1 MKETI
6 REAVWRNQV
15 GETFFASRC
24 KKCHAKVNAFNF
36 DTDSKKVLCGRCT
49 GKVSPL
55 KKKREAVWKYRAG
68 NKFCVK
74 CPIPFCTNMLT
85 PFQFE
90 VCHIVAKAKGGEDD
104 LENMHIGCTS
114 CNRRMGTTSY
124 FEYKQKVLDMHG
136 AEDPEKYEVEY
147 IIEEDFDKDLFLV
160 KWKKWPDAANTKIS
174 STAFENQN
182 PYDGYEWLT

>member
-104 LENMHIGCTS
+104 LENLHIGCTK
-114 CNRRMGTTSY
+114 CNRLMGTKGY
-124 FEYKQKVLDMHG
+124 HEYQHKVLELYN
-136 AEDPEKYEVEY
+136 AEDPETYEVEY
-147 IIEEDFDKDLFLV
+147 IVDEKFEEDLFLV
-160 KWKKWPDAANTKIS
+160 KWKKWPDCANTWEPREM
-174 STAFENQN
+174 FEGT
-182 PYDGYEWLT
+182 PEYDYQWLT